1 MFRKSS
7 VSIAR
12 DRLKNLLASDRMRI
26 LPESSDVIRNELY
39 RVLSRYIEITKDD
52 FKIEI
57 YRTHIIIRFTGE
69 DL

>member
-12 DRLKNLLASDRMRI
+12 ERLKNLLASDRMRI
-26 LPESSDVIRNELY
+26 MPESSDVIRNELY

>member
-12 DRLKNLLASDRMRI
+12 KRLKNLVASDRMQI
-26 LPESSDVIRNELY
+26 LPESSDVISNELY

-57 YRTHIIIRFTGE
+57 YRTHIIIHFTGE
-69 DL
+69 D

>member
-7 VSIAR
+7 VSIAKS
-12 DRLKNLLASDRMRI
+12 RLRNLVTSDRVRT
-26 LPESSDVIRNELY
+26 LPESHDMIRRELY
-39 RVLSRYIEITKDD
+39 NVLSRYIELTEDD

-57 YRTHIIIRFTGE
+57 YRTHIIIHFTGE

>member
-12 DRLKNLLASDRMRI
+12 KRLKNLVASDRMRI
-26 LPESSDVIRNELY
+26 LPESSDVISNELY

-52 FKIEI
+52 FKIEF
-57 YRTHIIIRFTGE
+57 YRTHITIHFTGE
-69 DL
+69 D

>member
-7 VSIAR
+7 VSIAKE
-12 DRLKNLLASDRMRI
+12 RLRNLVTSDRMCI
-26 LPESSDVIRNELY
+26 VPESSDIIRNELY

-57 YRTHIIIRFTGE
+57 YRTHIIIHFTGE
-69 DL
+69 NL

>member
-12 DRLKNLLASDRMRI
+12 KRLKNLVASDRMRI
-26 LPESSDVIRNELY
+26 LPESSDVISNELY
-39 RVLSRYIEITKDD
+39 CILSRYIEITKDD

-57 YRTHIIIRFTGE
+57 YRTHIIIHFTGE
-69 DL
+69 D

>member
-12 DRLKNLLASDRMRI
+12 ERLRKLVASDRMRI
-26 LPESSDVIRNELY
+26 LPESSDVISKELY

-52 FKIEI
+52 FKVEI

-69 DL
+69 NS

>member
-12 DRLKNLLASDRMRI
+12 ERLKNLVASDRMRI
-26 LPESSDVIRNELY
+26 LPESAEVIRNEFY

-52 FKIEI
+52 FTIEI
-57 YRTHIIIRFTGE
+57 YRKHIIIRFTGE